1 MGELLDNSRFTLW
14 GITSFG
20 KADEETGFG
29 CSGIGS
35 KPGMYTKVA
44 GCGRTVPAKY
54 ITDVFNIYLIS
65 WLSD

>member
-44 GCGRTVPAKY
+44 SYMDWINA
-54 ITDVFNIYLIS
+54 VFKANNV
-65 WLSD
+65 DPNV